1 MEIEKSFTNPQRI
14 NSFCFFGLANGILKE
29 KGKRVFVRRV
39 YLIPNIITAFGLA
52 CGLFVIFKINMVEPG
67 SGTYQV
73 LFSSSLLLLVAALAD
88 FVDGAIAR
96 AFRAESEFG
105 FMFDSLADAVSFG
118 VAPSVLLLKTL
129 SLEQGTGLSFFALT
143 GAMLYS
149 IGGILR
155 LVRFN
160 VKATEA
166 KGNIEV
172 SNAQKKHFTGLP
184 IPAAAIAAVS
194 ANLFLSSAIGQKL
207 IPMSSETFAIVLS
220 SLMIVLGYFMVSRW
234 KFPSLK
240 MLHFRVPSFQLLFLT
255 VIFAIFVLYGILYLF
270 PVVLALVSWGYIAL
284 AWCLSIIRLIA
295 GKKSKT
301 LEDFE
306 PEQDELE

>member
-1 MEIEKSFTNPQRI
+1 MRRI
-14 NSFCFFGLANGILKE
+14 
-29 KGKRVFVRRV
+29 

-52 CGLFVIFKINMVEPG
+52 CGLFVIFKVNMVEPG

-73 LFSSSLLLLVAALAD
+73 LFASALLLLVAAFAD
-88 FVDGAIAR
+88 FADGAIAR
-96 AFRAESEFG
+96 VFRAESEFG
-105 FMFDSLADAVSFG
+105 FIFDSLADAISFG

-129 SLEQGTGLSFFALT
+129 SLEQGTGLSFFAVT

-149 IGGILR
+149 IGGVLR

-166 KGNIEV
+166 KGNADAVE
-172 SNAQKKHFTGLP
+172 AQKKNFTGLP

-194 ANLFLSSAIGQKL
+194 ANLFFSSSLGQRL
-207 IPMSSETFAIVLS
+207 IPLKLETLALVLP
-220 SLMIVLGYFMVSRW
+220 SLMIILGYFMVSRW

-240 MLHFRVPSFQLLFLT
+240 MLHFRVPSYQLVFLS
-255 VIFAIFVLYGILYLF
+255 VIVAIFILYGIFYFF
-270 PVVLALVSWGYIAL
+270 PIMLALISWGYIVLAL
-284 AWCLSIIRLIA
+284 ILSMIRLIA

-306 PEQDELE
+306 PDQDDLD